1 MKRSIFDI
9 KTEDEYVKYKNKVDI
24 NEVDDAGQN
33 ALFYSDYGINFG
45 KSEWLIKHG
54 IDIHML
60 NKYNQNSLFY
70 SNYDKAR
77 LLISNGI
84 NINQID
90 SSGESPLFRAVAS
103 SDENISQ
110 LLIENQADIN
120 IVNRC
125 GENALFYSSFK
136 ASSIL
141 IENGININ
149 QLDNRGNNALVNI
162 DDNQLDHVDKA
173 KLLIEMGIDLEI
185 VKREP
190 LKMKMIGS
198 DKVRSLVMVRLAI
211 NEKKIIDREIKDETS
226 VGSDTGKR
234 KRL

>member
-9 KTEDEYVKYKNKVDI
+9 KTEEEYVKYKNKVDI
-24 NEVDDAGQN
+24 NEVDNAGQS
-33 ALFYSDYGINFG
+33 ALFYFDYGINFD

-103 SDENISQ
+103 SDEKISQ

-141 IENGININ
+141 IANGININ